1 MIKKTAI
8 YTLFAVT
15 FVACFSFAFATTG
28 SLAYASDG
36 VQMDI
41 SQSSEGT
48 ASLASATSVKG
59 ATTEVELGT
68 GIVGT
73 KKFTVNQKS
82 VRDTALSAVIKWR
95 KDALND
101 TNIKFNGK
109 TVKEYLKTLGIS
121 ESTYL
126 NPSWSNALERIAM
139 QRAIEAGDS
148 TLGHTRPN
156 GTSCSTATCSGVS
169 AAAEILAWGS
179 GYAYTG
185 TTAVDQWASEKS
197 EYIKECK
204 GQSHKETGHYKTLVD
219 PSYKAYGFAIADG
232 YNYEKVAAGEAGTS
246 LQGSASATNWVG
258 SYSFDMAI
266 SDSLALKH
274 DVYINLYA
282 GIKRMNIGNSFT
294 FAGTLG
300 YRNNTFAI
308 KDKWYSSNSSVLQV
322 QTSGSAKALKAGTA
336 KLYLLGQSTSSQI
349 SIDITVPSNIELYR
363 LYNRWSGEHLYC
375 SESSERDFLVSLG
388 WTSESIA
395 WSSPISSRTPVYRLY
410 NPYSG
415 DHHYTVVLS
424 EYNYLGKIG
433 WKQEGVSFYSDD
445 SKSNPV
451 YRLFNPY
458 EQVGTH
464 HFTTK
469 ASEYNYLGTIGWV
482 KENIAW
488 YSTK

>member
-1 MIKKTAI
+1 MIKKTTI
-8 YTLFAVT
+8 YTFFATT
-15 FVACFSFAFATTG
+15 FLACFSFAFATTG

-36 VQMDI
+36 VQMDV

-82 VRDTALSAVIKWR
+82 VRDTALAAVIKWR

-101 TNIKFNGK
+101 ANIKFNGK
-109 TVKEYLKTLGIS
+109 TVKEHLKTLGIS

-156 GTSCSTATCSGVS
+156 GTNCSTATCSGVS

-204 GQSHKETGHYKTLVD
+204 GQSHKETAHYKTLVD

-266 SDSLALKH
+266 SDSLAQKH
-274 DVYINLYA
+274 DVYVNLYA

-300 YRNNTFAI
+300 YRNSTFAI

-336 KLYLLGQSTSSQI
+336 KVYLLGQSTSSQI

-363 LYNRWSGEHLYC
+363 LYNKYSGEHLY
-375 SESSERDFLVSLG
+375 SNDASERDYLVSIG
-388 WTSESIA
+388 WNSENIA
-395 WSSPISSRTPVYRLY
+395 WSSPVTSKTPVYRLY

-415 DHHYTVVLS
+415 DHFYTTSKS
-424 EYNYLGKIG
+424 EYNYLGSIG
-433 WKQEGVSFYSDD
+433 WNQENVGFWCSD
-445 SKSNPV
+445 STNVTV

-458 EQVGTH
+458 VKIGTH
-464 HFTTK
+464 HFTTSK
-469 ASEYNYLGTIGWV
+469 DEYYYLGTIGWRR
-482 KENIAW
+482 ENVAF
-488 YSTK
+488 YGV

>member
-1 MIKKTAI
+1 MMKKTTI
-8 YTLFAVT
+8 YTFFATT
-15 FVACFSFAFATTG
+15 FLACFSFAFATTG

-36 VQMDI
+36 VQMHV
-41 SQSSEGT
+41 SQSAVGT
-48 ASLASATSVKG
+48 ASLQGATSVKG

-82 VRDTALSAVIKWR
+82 VRDTALAAVIKWR

-109 TVKEYLKTLGIS
+109 TIKEYLKTLGIS

-179 GYAYTG
+179 GYNYTG
-185 TTAVDQWASEKS
+185 TTAVDQWASEKA
-197 EYIKECK
+197 EYIKKCK
-204 GQSHKETGHYKTLVD
+204 GQSSGETGHYTTLVD
-219 PSYKAYGFAIADG
+219 PSYKAYGFAIAAG
-232 YNYEKVAAGEAGTS
+232 YDYENVAAGEAGMS

-266 SDSLALKH
+266 SDIIAKKY
-274 DVYINLYA
+274 DVNINLYA
-282 GIKRMNIGNSFT
+282 GIKRMNIGNTFT
-294 FAGTLG
+294 FSGTLG
-300 YRNNTFAI
+300 YRNNTFTI

-322 QTSGSAKALKAGTA
+322 QTSGSAKALKAGIA
-336 KLYLLGQSTSSQI
+336 RVYLLGQSTSSQI
-349 SIDITVPSNIELYR
+349 YVDITVPSNIEIYR
-363 LYNRWSGEHLYC
+363 LFNKYSGEHLYNKDAT
-375 SESSERDFLVSLG
+375 ERDVLVGSG
-388 WTSESIA
+388 WNYEGIA
-395 WSSPISSRTPVYRLY
+395 WSSPVTSKKEVFRLF
-410 NPYSG
+410 NPYTG
-415 DHHYTVVLS
+415 DHLYTPSTV
-424 EYNYLGKIG
+424 EYNHLGNIG
-433 WKQEGVSFYSDD
+433 WTKEGVAYNSSETGGEE
-445 SKSNPV
+445 V

-458 EQVGTH
+458 VLVGTH
-464 HFTTK
+464 HYTTSK
-469 ASEYNYLGTIGWV
+469 DEYYHLGNIGWV
-482 KENIAW
+482 KEGVVW
-488 YSTK
+488 CGMK

>member
-1 MIKKTAI
+1 MMKKTTI
-8 YTLFAVT
+8 YTFFATT
-15 FVACFSFAFATTG
+15 FLACFSFAYATTG

-82 VRDTALSAVIKWR
+82 VRDTALAAVIKWR

-139 QRAIEAGDS
+139 QRVIEAGDS

-156 GTSCSTATCSGVS
+156 GTNCSTATCSGVS

-266 SDSLALKH
+266 SDSLAQKH
-274 DVYINLYA
+274 DVYVNLYA

-336 KLYLLGQSTSSQI
+336 KVYLLGQSTSSQI
-349 SIDITVPSNIELYR
+349 SIDIIVPSNIELYR
-363 LYNRWSGEHLYC
+363 LYNKYSGEHLY
-375 SESSERDFLVSLG
+375 SNDASERDYLVSIG
-388 WTSESIA
+388 WNSENIA
-395 WSSPISSRTPVYRLY
+395 WSSPVTSKTPVYRLY

-415 DHHYTVVLS
+415 DHFYTTSKS
-424 EYNYLGKIG
+424 EYNYLGSIG
-433 WKQEGVSFYSDD
+433 WNQENVGFWCSD
-445 SKSNPV
+445 STNVTV

-458 EQVGTH
+458 VKIGTH
-464 HFTTK
+464 HFTTSK
-469 ASEYNYLGTIGWV
+469 DEYYYLGTIGWRR
-482 KENIAW
+482 ENVAF
-488 YSTK
+488 YGV

>member
-1 MIKKTAI
+1 MIKKTTI
-8 YTLFAVT
+8 YTFFAAT
-15 FVACFSFAFATTG
+15 FMACFSFAFATTG

-36 VQMDI
+36 AQMDV
-41 SQSSEGT
+41 SRSSEGT

-82 VRDTALSAVIKWR
+82 VRDTALTAVIKWR

-232 YNYEKVAAGEAGTS
+232 YNYEKVAAGEAGKS

-266 SDSLALKH
+266 SNDIASKYG
-274 DVYINLYA
+274 VYVNLYSKVQR
-282 GIKRMNIGNSFT
+282 INIGQTYDFV
-294 FAGTLG
+294 ATLG
-300 YRNNTFAI
+300 YRNSTLTV
-308 KDKWYSSNSSVLQV
+308 KEKWYSDNPSVLQM
-322 QTSGSAKALKAGTA
+322 QTSGTAKALKAGTVNI
-336 KLYLLGQSTSSQI
+336 YFLGQNSLPCNLEI
-349 SIDITVPSNIELYR
+349 IVPSNIELSR
-363 LYNRWSGEHLYC
+363 IYNPNSGEHFYTQVTN
-375 SESSERDFLVSLG
+375 EREKLVLLG
-388 WTSESIA
+388 WIYEGIG
-395 WSSPISSRTPVYRLY
+395 WSSPKSSKTPVYRVY
-410 NPYSG
+410 NPNAG
-415 DHHYTVVLS
+415 DHHYTTS
-424 EYNYLGKIG
+424 KKEYDWLKTKG
-433 WKQEGVSFYSDD
+433 WIQEGVSFYSDD
-445 SKSNPV
+445 NKSVVV
-451 YRLFNPY
+451 YRQYNPNAKA
-458 EQVGTH
+458 GAH
-464 HFTTK
+464 NFTTSK
-469 ASEYNYLGTIGWV
+469 NENDFLVGKGWIWEGYGWYGV
-482 KENIAW
+482 K
-488 YSTK
+488 